1 MVTKTREDT
10 RIPIELVHVYG
21 IDAPPLYLGT
31 EAAAEFYDRWLA
43 GESLADLYAEYSARA
58 HTEDEARQIGRS
70 FLDAVE
76 AAHNA
81 EREANR

>member
-1 MVTKTREDT
+1 MVTITREDT
-10 RIPIELVHVYG
+10 RIPIELVHFYG
-21 IDAPPLYLGT
+21 TSLPPLYLGT
-31 EAAAEFYDRWLA
+31 EAAREVEERWMA
-43 GESLADLYAEYSARA
+43 GESLADLHAEYSVRA

-76 AAHNA
+76 SAHNA